1 MDNKARQLKS
11 MFRQRAEQRG
21 LPGGSSARPA
31 KAARRDAPAFSGGAS
46 GSAPPLASRGGAG
59 PPPGFFDADPPS
71 RAGGGAS
78 AVSVAAAA
86 PNANHAAGAH
96 PGVPSGVFDGSKK
109 PVAVA
114 SSRDAGEKNVL
125 AMVMGPDSEDET
137 PGEFIDQPPMGT
149 SPTFDTVPGTTS
161 LVMSHGGSNA
171 ADDDNARS
179 KRKTQSLSVPDS
191 FFDSATLAAAARG
204 EKVVRLTPEET
215 LASFEQ
221 SIEADIEEAKRQEQL
236 EMENESVAKKEREA
250 FQQKERVVGVS
261 RLKEKAAAARRT
273 GATRIATEK
282 YPGTGHKKP
291 TRPVDKNAGN
301 NASVSTDSDSE
312 DDDGLVLDWRAK
324 KT

>member
-31 KAARRDAPAFSGGAS
+31 KAARRDAPAFSGGAF

-179 KRKTQSLSVPDS
+179 K
-191 FFDSATLAAAARG
+191 
-204 EKVVRLTPEET
+204 
-215 LASFEQ
+215 
-221 SIEADIEEAKRQEQL
+221 
-236 EMENESVAKKEREA
+236 KKN
-250 FQQKERVVGVS
+250 
-261 RLKEKAAAARRT
+261 
-273 GATRIATEK
+273 
-282 YPGTGHKKP
+282 PKP
-291 TRPVDKNAGN
+291 F
-301 NASVSTDSDSE
+301 
-312 DDDGLVLDWRAK
+312 RA
-324 KT
+324 